1 MISRLFI
8 STAFLISVQFCFS
21 QNTIEYKT
29 WNPASDTMQ
38 VLEGQAWPNE
48 VNDFYDRLPARAEKS
63 VRDIVWDFQKTVPAC
78 KCVFKPM
85 LNEIIIK
92 YYSYRG
98 IANAPHA
105 GYRCKRY

>member
-21 QNTIEYKT
+21 QNTIDYKT
-29 WNPASDTMQ
+29 WNPANDAMQ

-63 VRDIVWDFQKTVPAC
+63 VRDISMATFKKQCRPA
-78 KCVFKPM
+78 
-85 LNEIIIK
+85 
-92 YYSYRG
+92 
-98 IANAPHA
+98 IAFSNQ
-105 GYRCKRY
+105 C